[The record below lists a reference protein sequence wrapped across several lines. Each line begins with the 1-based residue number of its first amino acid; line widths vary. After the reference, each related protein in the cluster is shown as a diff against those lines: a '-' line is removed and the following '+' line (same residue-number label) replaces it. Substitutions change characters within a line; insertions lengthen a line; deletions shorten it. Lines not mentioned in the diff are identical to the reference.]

1 MSGAPTPGSAPP
13 GKGSVGTAVAA
24 NALSPSE
31 LAAFLAELQEA
42 RLATVRADGDVHLTP
57 VWYLAEPDGR
67 LLVFLEERRLHL
79 ANLRRR
85 PRATLLV
92 DHDERP
98 TGGAAARAASF
109 RCAVQLVDDEG
120 AVDEARARLI
130 RRYRGP
136 DAPLPKTAGFRYTL
150 CILTPEQVTSWDFEK
165 A

>member
-24 NALSPSE
+24 NALTPSE

-85 PRATLLV
+85 PRDESSNRHNHAQPSHNLHQRHRHATN
-92 DHDERP
+92 
-98 TGGAAARAASF
+98 
-109 RCAVQLVDDEG
+109 
-120 AVDEARARLI
+120 
-130 RRYRGP
+130 
-136 DAPLPKTAGFRYTL
+136 L
-150 CILTPEQVTSWDFEK
+150 CVP